1 MINSGAIKRYS
12 NIHNLTSSDDVL
24 IPFTDVKCT
33 VYTTYRR
40 VYHEE
45 TGKLELAT
53 EDQTNN
59 ILEEYDPTMKTYIWT
74 NEYSTSSDPLTF
86 LKPLNNVRSNLLFR
100 DYTLTTEVKEGVF
113 KFVNDIMDVDILSL
127 PFVRWSI
134 IRDEN
139 NLAYFMNSFI
149 AQYNQLTEII
159 NTTLRG
165 QTSIDVKFY
174 NTYGRSNNFIVG
186 ENEQKLD
193 TVNLSLSFD
202 MWFVPGTD
210 QVSVIPEIKNFIKND
225 IETINTSGM
234 NNLHIS
240 NLMRKIESKFSYV
253 DHIRFNE
260 INNYESSYQSV
271 KNNATDLSTLSVAE
285 RRYYVPELLVVD
297 IDDITI
303 NGYEV
308 S

>member
-1 MINSGAIKRYS
+1 M
-12 NIHNLTSSDDVL
+12 
-24 IPFTDVKCT
+24 
-33 VYTTYRR
+33 
-40 VYHEE
+40 
-45 TGKLELAT
+45 
-53 EDQTNN
+53 
-59 ILEEYDPTMKTYIWT
+59 
-74 NEYSTSSDPLTF
+74 
-86 LKPLNNVRSNLLFR
+86 
-100 DYTLTTEVKEGVF
+100 F